1 MSNIMI
7 ILHTKDYLD
16 LDGTSCEVFIDRKYI
31 GALEGD
37 TYVLNKILTAINA
50 DVVKEEVNLDSYLDE
65 EERFIFSMVQNFFF
79 TETEQDAIL
88 AGQIDYAFD
97 MIKNRLVKE

>member
-37 TYVLNKILTAINA
+37 TYVLNKILTAVHA
-50 DVVKEEVNLDSYLDE
+50 DIIKEEINIDNYLNAED
-65 EERFIFSMVQNFFF
+65 RLIFSLAGNFFF
-79 TETEQDAIL
+79 TESEQDAIL

>member
-7 ILHTKDYLD
+7 ILHTKDYSD
-16 LDGTSCEVFIDRKYI
+16 LDRTFCEVFINRQYI
-31 GALEGD
+31 GAIGED

-50 DVVKEEVNLDSYLDE
+50 DVIKEEINLDNYLDAE
-65 EERFIFSMVQNFFF
+65 DILIFSLVENFFF

>member
-7 ILHTKDYLD
+7 ILHSKDYLD

-31 GALEGD
+31 GALEED

-50 DVVKEEVNLDSYLDE
+50 DVIKEVNLDSYLDE
-65 EERFIFSMVQNFFF
+65 EERLLFYMVQNFFF
-79 TETEQDAIL
+79 TEAEQDAIL

-97 MIKNRLVKE
+97 MIKNRLVEE

>member
-7 ILHTKDYLD
+7 ILHSKDYLD

-37 TYVLNKILTAINA
+37 TYVLNKILTAIHA
-50 DVVKEEVNLDSYLDE
+50 DVIKEEINLDNYLNE
-65 EERFIFSMVQNFFF
+65 EDRLIFYLARNFFF

-88 AGQIDYAFD
+88 EGQIDYAFD
-97 MIKNRLVKE
+97 MIKNRLIEE

>member
-7 ILHTKDYLD
+7 ILHTKDYSD
-16 LDGTSCEVFIDRKYI
+16 LDRTFCEVFINRQYI
-31 GALEGD
+31 GAIGED
-37 TYVLNKILTAINA
+37 TYVLNKILTTIHA
-50 DVVKEEVNLDSYLDE
+50 DIIKEEINIDNYLNAEDIL
-65 EERFIFSMVQNFFF
+65 IFSLVENFFF
-79 TETEQDAIL
+79 TEAEQDAIL